1 MKEQF
6 LQRMKE
12 YLQEDYEAYVKTLEE
27 DAYRG
32 LRVNTTKISV
42 EAFLQLSV
50 CECKP
55 SAICPET
62 FYIPHQEKGLGN
74 HPAHLA
80 GLFYMQEPSASSAV
94 EGCTRGGLGVGYVC
108 SSGRQKYTDC
118 REIAAQWFT
127 SQ

>member
-42 EAFLQLSV
+42 EAFYSCLFVSV
-50 CECKP
+50 SLLRSVLKP
-55 SAICPET
+55 FIFRT
-62 FYIPHQEKGLGN
+62 RKKG
-74 HPAHLA
+74 
-80 GLFYMQEPSASSAV
+80 
-94 EGCTRGGLGVGYVC
+94 
-108 SSGRQKYTDC
+108 
-118 REIAAQWFT
+118 
-127 SQ
+127 

>member
-50 CECKP
+50 CE
-55 SAICPET
+55 S
-62 FYIPHQEKGLGN
+62 
-74 HPAHLA
+74 
-80 GLFYMQEPSASSAV
+80 LFFA
-94 EGCTRGGLGVGYVC
+94 
-108 SSGRQKYTDC
+108 
-118 REIAAQWFT
+118 
-127 SQ
+127 

>member
-32 LRVNTTKISV
+32 LRGNTSKISG

-50 CECKP
+50 CEC
-55 SAICPET
+55 
-62 FYIPHQEKGLGN
+62 
-74 HPAHLA
+74 
-80 GLFYMQEPSASSAV
+80 
-94 EGCTRGGLGVGYVC
+94 
-108 SSGRQKYTDC
+108 
-118 REIAAQWFT
+118 
-127 SQ
+127 

>member
-1 MKEQF
+1 MIKYEGIGGMCMKEQF

-62 FYIPHQEKGLGN
+62 FYIPHQAIIL
-74 HPAHLA
+74 HILP
-80 GLFYMQEPSASSAV
+80 
-94 EGCTRGGLGVGYVC
+94 VC
-108 SSGRQKYTDC
+108 FICK
-118 REIAAQWFT
+118 
-127 SQ
+127 SQVLPVP